1 MNKTQYLKKTFELA
15 AECRY
20 FELNVFKNVEEKI
33 IKFPV
38 YLSAG
43 QEFISASLST
53 ICKQKKIVPALFP
66 QHRCHS
72 IYISFGGD
80 KKKLI
85 HERLGKNDGCTYGW
99 GGSAS
104 IHSKK
109 IKMFGHDGLMGTQ
122 GPIGV
127 GSCFVSKKPTIVF
140 LGDASAEE
148 DYVLASLGWAS
159 FKKLPILFIVEDN
172 NLSILTEKKTRR
184 HWEMHDVAKGFK
196 MKSYNIDDNPLNFL
210 KISDKFFK
218 EPMLV
223 NVNTNRLFWHAGAG
237 IDSPKTFDR
246 YKSTLKKNKKSYKKI
261 DDEKKRMINILWKK
275 QLEKQ

>member
-1 MNKTQYLKKTFELA
+1 MNKVEYLKKTFTLA

-20 FELNVFKNVEEKI
+20 FELNVFKNAEKKR

-43 QEFISASLST
+43 QEFISSSLSI
-53 ICKQKKIVPALFP
+53 ICKQKKIKPTLFP

-72 IYISFGGD
+72 IYISFGGN

-85 HERLGKNDGCTYGW
+85 NELLGNDDGCTYGW

-104 IHSKK
+104 IHSEK

-127 GSCFVSKKPTIVF
+127 GNCFVSKKPTIVF

-172 NLSILTEKKTRR
+172 NLSILTEKKVRR

-196 MKSYNIDDNPLNFL
+196 MKSFNINDNPLNFL
-210 KISDKFFK
+210 KISGSFFK
-218 EPMLV
+218 EPILI

-246 YKSTLKKNKKSYKKI
+246 YKSLLNKNKNLFKKIDQDKKNKI
-261 DDEKKRMINILWKK
+261 DRLWQE

>member
-1 MNKTQYLKKTFELA
+1 MNKNQYLKKTFELA

-20 FELNVFKNVEEKI
+20 FELNVFKNVEKKI

-53 ICKQKKIVPALFP
+53 ICKQKKIVPELFP

-80 KKKLI
+80 KKKLVN
-85 HERLGKNDGCTYGW
+85 ELLGKNDGCTYGM

-104 IHSKK
+104 IHSKE

-127 GSCFVSKKPTIVF
+127 GSCFVSKKPTIIF

-210 KISDKFFK
+210 KISDRFFK
-218 EPMLV
+218 EPILV

-246 YKSTLKKNKKSYKKI
+246 YKLILKKNEKSYKKI
-261 DDEKKRMINILWKK
+261 DDQKKRMIDILWKK